1 MIGDLCTHRV
11 LDILE
16 NREAETIK
24 KWVEDH
30 PEVLLVSRDR
40 YNVFRQAIEE
50 ANPTIV
56 QVSDRFHLTKNLWEL
71 LDKVLLN
78 ELPSKIRRTLLDD
91 NGASQDKS
99 IERQLPMCTNE
110 KKSLANGQKKWTLAL
125 KIKELRN
132 QGLSYLR
139 LARLFHLD
147 RRTIKKY
154 CGMTGPM
161 VQKQRYPV
169 SPVDPYADH
178 IKHCVHLGKTVKR
191 TVKELRDKGYKGTYS
206 AVRIRVQN
214 LRREAKF
221 GVKKEIASSRKH
233 IRYLFWLP
241 FEKLKSEEKGI
252 LDHTLSQYPETQELY
267 GFVQLFRDMIH
278 FNDLESFYFLL
289 SSKENYRS
297 KSIRL
302 FIEKLQEDPR
312 SIHNAL
318 VYTYNN
324 GLLEGQVNRLKLIKR
339 LMYGRASFTLLRQR
353 VLFGA

>member
-1 MIGDLCTHRV
+1 M
-11 LDILE
+11 E

-24 KWVEDH
+24 KWFEDH
-30 PEVLLVSRDR
+30 SEVLLVSRDR

-50 ANPTIV
+50 ANPAIV

-71 LDKVLLN
+71 LDKVLLKA
-78 ELPSKIRRTLLDD
+78 LPAKILRTSLNDD
-91 NGASQDKS
+91 GS
-99 IERQLPMCTNE
+99 IRDEPTERQLPMSADE
-110 KKSLANGQKKWTLAL
+110 KKRVMNGQKKWTLAL
-125 KIKELRN
+125 RIKELRN
-132 QGLSYLR
+132 QGLSYLK
-139 LARLFHLD
+139 LADLFHLD
-147 RRTIKKY
+147 RRTVKKY
-154 CGMTGPM
+154 CEMKGPM
-161 VQKQRYPV
+161 DQKHRYRA

-191 TVKELRDKGYKGTYS
+191 TVKELRDMGYKGTYS
-206 AVRIRVQN
+206 AVRIRVQD
-214 LRREAKF
+214 LRRDVKF
-221 GVKKEIASSRKH
+221 GEKKREAASSRKH

-241 FEKLKSEEKGI
+241 FEKLESKEKEI
-252 LDHTLSQYPETQELY
+252 LDDVLSQYPVTQELY

-278 FNDLESFYFLL
+278 FSDLETFYFLL
-289 SSKENYRS
+289 SSKENYQS

-302 FIEKLQEDPR
+302 FIDKLQEDPQ

-339 LMYGRASFTLLRQR
+339 LTYGRASFTLLRQR